1 MNVLFNIF
9 CYYIMKLTEK
19 QMQTLKKHSTKHKGG
34 MKSKHMKNML
44 KFMRQGDSFIKAH
57 GRAKKLDK

>member
-1 MNVLFNIF
+1 
-9 CYYIMKLTEK
+9 MKLTEK